1 MSFVMLFSY
10 VTSLLTEFL
19 FSQTDP
25 SNIFIRT
32 DEDKQEVVIR
42 STLPVLCN
50 SSVTDDQCCLWIHL
64 SVTGPEGNSG
74 RLRLSIGLAVCHSDN
89 TAIIK
94 C

>member
-1 MSFVMLFSY
+1 MSFAMLFLY

-25 SNIFIRT
+25 SYISIRT
-32 DEDKQEVVIR
+32 DEDKQEVVVR

-64 SVTGPEGNSG
+64 SVTGSQGDSG
-74 RLRLSIGLAVCHSDN
+74 RLRLSV
-89 TAIIK
+89 
-94 C
+94 